1 MNTSTPTIKELADE
15 AEFQLLAA
23 IDICNWVAAIA
34 RAITRDVETGGGKD
48 VPVLT
53 DLAKYFDD
61 SGGAN
66 LSLAFEQFRAIA
78 TLASESKGAAPEA
91 AGGAQ

>member
-1 MNTSTPTIKELADE
+1 MTTQTESIKQAAEE
-15 AEFQLLAA
+15 AEFQLLAT

-34 RAITRDVETGGGKD
+34 RAIARDVEVGGGKD

-61 SGGAN
+61 SGAVN
-66 LSLAFEQFRAIA
+66 LSVAFEQFRAIA
-78 TLASESKGAAPEA
+78 TLAAESKGAAPEA